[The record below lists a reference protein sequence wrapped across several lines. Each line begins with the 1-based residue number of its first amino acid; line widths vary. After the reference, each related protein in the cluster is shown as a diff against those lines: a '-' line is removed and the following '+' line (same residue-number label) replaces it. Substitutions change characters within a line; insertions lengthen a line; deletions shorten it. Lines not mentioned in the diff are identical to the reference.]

1 MELQYQRFFFLV
13 LLLLKLLLLELGN
26 VGCLLSIFMH
36 FNGSLLWIFIMDIY
50 YRYLLW
56 IFITGIYWGFDEIC
70 LATINSLQKH
80 FELYYLGGK
89 NYSQTQAWS
98 EIMAKE
104 ERRTELPLQT
114 GFPPNFCFLLKQS
127 QRCCTSEF
135 GTFGS
140 DSFLHLI
147 SL

>member
-1 MELQYQRFFFLV
+1 
-13 LLLLKLLLLELGN
+13 
-26 VGCLLSIFMH
+26 
-36 FNGSLLWIFIMDIY
+36 MDIY
-50 YRYLLW
+50 YGYLLW

-80 FELYYLGGK
+80 FELYYSGGK
-89 NYSQTQAWS
+89 KYGQTQAWL
-98 EIMAKE
+98 EIMAKG

-114 GFPPNFCFLLKQS
+114 GFPPNFCFLLEQS
-127 QRCCTSEF
+127 QRCCTFEF
-135 GTFGS
+135 GTFGR